1 MQCYYDLIQQVS
13 SLTDEEQNNWDNYL
27 KFVEKIKKEKE
38 GFKQKALDN
47 INKLSFYKRE
57 IEKKLQ
63 AEIKALKDVKSATF
77 FY

>member
-1 MQCYYDLIQQVS
+1 MNGYYDLIQQVS

-27 KFVEKIKKEKE
+27 KFVEKVKKEKDD
-38 GFKQKALDN
+38 FKQKILDN

-63 AEIKALKDVKSATF
+63 AEIKALKDVESATF

>member
-1 MQCYYDLIQQVS
+1 MNGYYDLIQQVS
-13 SLTDEEQNNWDNYL
+13 LLTDEEQNNWNNYL
-27 KFVEKIKKEKE
+27 KFVEKVKKEKDD
-38 GFKQKALDN
+38 FKQKVLDN

-63 AEIKALKDVKSATF
+63 AEINALKDVESATF